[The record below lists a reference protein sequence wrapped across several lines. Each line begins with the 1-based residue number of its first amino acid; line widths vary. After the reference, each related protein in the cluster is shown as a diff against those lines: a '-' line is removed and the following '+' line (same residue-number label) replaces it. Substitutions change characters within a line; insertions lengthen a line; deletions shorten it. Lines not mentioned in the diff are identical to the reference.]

1 MSLVRVSV
9 LLAGEHYALYQI
21 SIINSPRNN
30 TVQEHPDAETLRSTG
45 CPIYKKL
52 CTIFSET
59 GPNGY
64 NGSFEHKELTPVSI
78 QCPQP
83 LSVFQEDKSS
93 SESEEMEDTVYD
105 QDKCGSIIPY
115 YNGGRKRGRM
125 GIDDVIA
132 NAVTEMAAA
141 SKMRAAAIKQ
151 YNERFSITDCVHA
164 LDEMQSVD
172 DRVYFAALDLFNN
185 RPAREIFLSLKVDK
199 RLTWLHSKCSVLIGS

>member
-1 MSLVRVSV
+1 MRVSV
-9 LLAGEHYALYQI
+9 PPAGEHYALYQI
-21 SIINSPRNN
+21 SIINSPWNN

-59 GPNGY
+59 DPNGH
-64 NGSFEHKELTPVSI
+64 NGSFEHEESI

-93 SESEEMEDTVYD
+93 SESEEVEDTVYD
-105 QDKCGSIIPY
+105 QDKCGSIIPCY
-115 YNGGRKRGRM
+115 DGGRKRGRM

-132 NAVTEMAAA
+132 SAVTEMAAA
-141 SKMRAAAIKQ
+141 SKMRATAIKQ
-151 YNERFSITDCVHA
+151 HNERFSITDCVHA

-185 RPAREIFLSLKVDK
+185 RTAREIFLSLKVDK